1 MLEEVRQELAKQSW
15 KPELTGV
22 VRNILE
28 RYHNVATSTQMVLS
42 KTHEEPHHETY
53 TDTLVQLLMLGIAVK
68 MDCLEATGAPLHKP
82 SVDDLRKCIAEMH
95 ANPLGLREDDWSWP

>member
-42 KTHEEPHHETY
+42 KTHEELSPRN
-53 TDTLVQLLMLGIAVK
+53 
-68 MDCLEATGAPLHKP
+68 LHGHSGSAANAGDRRQDGLPRSYRSTP
-82 SVDDLRKCIAEMH
+82 S
-95 ANPLGLREDDWSWP
+95 